1 MKVMKETIKEINSKT
16 GKKYN
21 ADLATVAVTQIL
33 GLLKEN
39 KELQM
44 SAKSNTFE
52 DFERFVFWDAVDNA
66 LLDCI
71 EANGIAIEE
80 MKKGE

>member
-1 MKVMKETIKEINSKT
+1 MKEIIRDINSKT

-21 ADLATVAVTQIL
+21 MDLATVAVTQIL
-33 GLLKEN
+33 GLLQNNE
-39 KELQM
+39 ELKM
-44 SAKSNTFE
+44 SAKNNTFE

>member
-1 MKVMKETIKEINSKT
+1 MKEIIKEINSKT

-21 ADLATVAVTQIL
+21 TGLATVAVTQIL
-33 GLLKEN
+33 GLLQNNE
-39 KELQM
+39 ELRA
-44 SAKSNTFE
+44 SAKHNTFE
-52 DFERFVFWDAVDNA
+52 EFEQFVFWDAIDNA